1 MAFVYGMTNSD
12 ILNAADGV
20 TSGDDH
26 VGGDGHDTIRGLSTN
41 SVNARRS
48 PCAYPG
54 ESTSRMRRQS
64 KTNRTG
70 SAP

>member
-26 VGGDGHDTIRGLSTN
+26 VGGDGHDTIRGLGTK
-41 SVNARRS
+41 SVTALNVRLS
-48 PCAYPG
+48 G
-54 ESTSRMRRQS
+54 
-64 KTNRTG
+64 
-70 SAP
+70 